1 MGDLS
6 NMQCV
11 QLSGDQG
18 DRIANFIRTNLLDGE
33 LRLQIQPSC
42 KFKPFS
48 GPCYEDFDRK
58 NETRSI

>member
-18 DRIANFIRTNLLDGE
+18 DRIANFIRTNLLDG
-33 LRLQIQPSC
+33 
-42 KFKPFS
+42 
-48 GPCYEDFDRK
+48 
-58 NETRSI
+58 

>member
-33 LRLQIQPSC
+33 LRSLITST

-48 GPCYEDFDRK
+48 GPCYEDFGRK
-58 NETRSI
+58 NEARSI